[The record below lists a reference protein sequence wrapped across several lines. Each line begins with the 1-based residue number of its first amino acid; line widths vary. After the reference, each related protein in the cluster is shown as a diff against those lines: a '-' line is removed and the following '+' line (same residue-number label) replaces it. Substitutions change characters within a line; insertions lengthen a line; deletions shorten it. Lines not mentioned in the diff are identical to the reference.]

1 MMPIKPPRPTLICTP
16 SPTLT
21 LEPVTAVKVL
31 VLAAPIDTPPV
42 IAPALVKVL
51 PAADVSNAIRP
62 LMTPVLLLV
71 MLTCE
76 PP

>member
-1 MMPIKPPRPTLICTP
+1 MN
-16 SPTLT
+16 
-21 LEPVTAVKVL
+21 VL
-31 VLAAPIDTPPV
+31 VLLAPIDTPPV
-42 IAPALVKVL
+42 IAPALVNVL

>member
-1 MMPIKPPRPTLICTP
+1 M
-16 SPTLT
+16 
-21 LEPVTAVKVL
+21 KVL

-42 IAPALVKVL
+42 ISPALVKVL

-62 LMTPVLLLV
+62 LITPVLLLV
-71 MLTCE
+71 MLICE